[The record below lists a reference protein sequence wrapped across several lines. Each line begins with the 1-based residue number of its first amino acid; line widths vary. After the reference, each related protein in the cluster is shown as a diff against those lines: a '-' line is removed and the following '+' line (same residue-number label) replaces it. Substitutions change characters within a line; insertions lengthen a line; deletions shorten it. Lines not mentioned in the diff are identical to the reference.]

1 MKCPKCG
8 YLGFEATDRCRNC
21 GYDFSLLSPSPSPD
35 LSLKAN
41 DTDGPGIDLL
51 LQDEP
56 EEDALLP
63 ASQPTAVEAVEDI
76 EEEQVPGA
84 DLPLFAPRPAGTPLA
99 VRRNVTDGH
108 RTRRPPRPP
117 RPEAPVLPLLPDP
130 PIEEA
135 APDEPVAA
143 VRSSSRPR
151 TAAPAGMGA
160 RLLAAA
166 IDLVLLLAID
176 AGVLFLT
183 LRLVGLD
190 FRAEDLTVLPTIPLA
205 AFMAVLAF
213 LYLAGFSLGG
223 GQTIGKMLTGIRVAG
238 DDGRG
243 VDMTGAVVR
252 ALGCLAIGATLGLAY
267 LPVFFAADR
276 RGMHD
281 RLAGTR
287 VVAA

>member
-35 LSLKAN
+35 LSLKSN
-41 DTDGPGIDLL
+41 DTDGPGVDLL
-51 LQDEP
+51 LQDVP
-56 EEDALLP
+56 DEEDPLLS
-63 ASQPTAVEAVEDI
+63 ASQPAPEDEPTAVEE
-76 EEEQVPGA
+76 VPGE

-108 RTRRPPRPP
+108 RTRRQPRPP
-117 RPEAPVLPLLPDP
+117 KPETPALPLLPDP
-130 PIEEA
+130 PVEETA
-135 APDEPVAA
+135 EEPTVA
-143 VRSSSRPR
+143 VRASSRAR
-151 TAAPAGMGA
+151 TAEPAGMGA
-160 RLLAAA
+160 RLMAAA
-166 IDLVLLLAID
+166 VDLVLLLAID
-176 AGVLFLT
+176 ASVLYLT
-183 LRLVGLD
+183 LRLVGLE
-190 FRAEDLTVLPTIPLA
+190 FRAEDVTVLPMIPLV

-213 LYLAGFSLGG
+213 LYLVGFSLGG

-252 ALGCLAIGATLGLAY
+252 ALGCLAIGATFGLAY
-267 LPVFFAADR
+267 LPVFFAGDH

-287 VVAA
+287 VVVA